1 MRTLATFWHGA
12 PLAPLD
18 QACLLSFVR
27 HGFEVHIYSYGDIG
41 DVHPDL
47 CRRDAAEIVDQYY
60 TERFRIAGRPS
71 LSHFSDIF
79 RYQLFRLTDH
89 TWIDTDLFCL
99 RAFDIP
105 TTGHFLTRETLT
117 SLNGAISRLDRAD
130 PMLDRIIADVEAL
143 ADQDLLWGA
152 TGPHLITKRL
162 GNVALSSA
170 RPPHEFYPFHWD
182 EWYLPFLR
190 REQEH
195 CVRGTSETFAVH
207 LWNNI
212 LVKAG
217 YWKDLAPPSG
227 SFLHLALDGLGLL
240 PLFRAT
246 LPDDVMQHLAVNH
259 LNLHSGSHLPIAK
272 LSKLLARRLAGA
284 TTRRLPLAR

>member
-1 MRTLATFWHGA
+1 MRTLATSWHGA

-27 HGFEVHIYSYGDIG
+27 HGFEVHVYSYDDIG
-41 DVHPDL
+41 DIHPDL
-47 CRRDAAEIVDQYY
+47 HRRNAAEIVDQSY
-60 TERFRIAGRPS
+60 TKRFRIAGQPS

-99 RAFDIP
+99 RTFDIP
-105 TTGHFLTRETLT
+105 TTGHFLTRETPT
-117 SLNGAISRLDRAD
+117 SLNGAISRLDRSD

-152 TGPHLITKRL
+152 TGPHLITKTL
-162 GNVALSSA
+162 GNIALRSA
-170 RPPHEFYPFHWD
+170 RPPNEFYPFHWD
-182 EWYLPFLR
+182 QWYLPFLR
-190 REQEH
+190 HEQDR
-195 CVRGTSETFAVH
+195 CVLETSDTFAVH

-212 LVKAG
+212 LVKSG

-227 SFLHLALDGLGLL
+227 SFLHIAIDQIGLL
-240 PLFRAT
+240 PLFKGT
-246 LPDDVMQHLAVNH
+246 LPDTVMQNLAINQ
-259 LNLHSGSHLPIAK
+259 LNLQSGSHMPIAK
-272 LSKLLARRLAGA
+272 LSKLLVRRLAVA
-284 TTRRLPLAR
+284 TTRRAPWAR

>member
-27 HGFEVHIYSYGDIG
+27 HGFEVHIYSYDDIG
-41 DVHPDL
+41 DIHPDL
-47 CRRDAAEIVDQYY
+47 RRRDATEIIDQSY
-60 TERFRIAGRPS
+60 TKRFRIAGQPS
-71 LSHFSDIF
+71 LSHFSDMF

-99 RAFDIP
+99 KAFDIP

-130 PMLDRIIADVEAL
+130 PMLDRIIADVETL

-162 GNVALSSA
+162 GNTALTTA
-170 RPPHEFYPFHWD
+170 RPSNDFYPFHWD
-182 EWYLPFLR
+182 EWYRPFIR
-190 REQEH
+190 NEQDR
-195 CVRGTSETFAVH
+195 CVRDTSDSFAVH

-227 SFLHLALDGLGLL
+227 SFLHSSLDQLDLL
-240 PLFRAT
+240 PLFKAT
-246 LPDDVMQHLAVNH
+246 LPNAVMENLAMNH

-272 LSKLLARRLAGA
+272 LSKLLARRLALA
-284 TTRRLPLAR
+284 TARHLTSAR